1 MSFSAICTFLLLQT
15 VISIKP
21 GFVHFTDGHV
31 NVHKFE
37 QLVAGKKIKTGS
49 DGRVEIG
56 LGPDSL
62 LRLDEN
68 SVAVFDS
75 LDKADVAVH
84 IESGSALLEVEKID
98 KPDRIHVT
106 AGEVTTLVDSRGIF
120 RYSANSV
127 VVIDGKLKIE

>member
-1 MSFSAICTFLLLQT
+1 MNFSAICTFLLLQT

-21 GFVHFTDGHV
+21 GFVHFTNGQV

-37 QLVAGKKIKTGS
+37 QLVVGKKIETGS

-75 LDKADVAVH
+75 LDKAEVTVRV
-84 IESGSALLEVEKID
+84 ESGSVLVEVENID

-106 AGEVTTLVDSRGIF
+106 AGEVTTLIDSRGVF
-120 RYSANSV
+120 
-127 VVIDGKLKIE
+127 